1 MTSHQFSQL
10 TSVIIFWVQDHLAAW
25 ALSANQVPVE
35 LPIEGE
41 KQWLAC
47 TKGERLSQAL
57 ADIDSR
63 LGGHNSLQ
71 LIYDAKSQPNLE
83 AALPKLLVQL
93 SNRGWQVLS
102 FEHLAKRCAL
112 TVNAELPQKSLVA
125 ELLLPMLLAADNATE
140 RQRLQEV
147 THREHQALT
156 QQLQWDREQIMKE
169 NERLVAQNA
178 ILRRVDTEQLMSYLP
193 ALFPRVF
200 TVIDGNEL
208 ALLAGRIEPFKIANP
223 YPEPS
228 PETLYQLQRQ
238 FKKLPIDNQRQIVGF
253 VSELPQRQQLTPRPE
268 MRSLIEQLEVDI
280 HA

>member
-1 MTSHQFSQL
+1 MTSNQFSQI
-10 TSVIIFWVQDHLAAW
+10 TSVVIVLVQDHLAAW

-35 LPIEGE
+35 LPIEDE
-41 KQWLAC
+41 KQWIAC
-47 TKGERLSQAL
+47 TKREKLSEAL
-57 ADIDSR
+57 AEID
-63 LGGHNSLQ
+63 LLLWEHYPLH
-71 LIYDAKSQPNLE
+71 LIYDAKSQSILE

-93 SNRGWQVLS
+93 SKRGWQILS
-102 FEHLAKRCAL
+102 YEQLAKRCAF
-112 TVNAELPQKSLVA
+112 TINAELPKRGLVA
-125 ELLLPMLLAADNATE
+125 ESLLPMLLAADNTTE
-140 RQRLQEV
+140 RQQQQAA
-147 THREHQALT
+147 THRKHEALT
-156 QQLQWDREQIMKE
+156 QQPQLKREQIIRE

-238 FKKLPIDNQRQIVGF
+238 FNKLPIDNQRQIVGF

-268 MRSLIEQLEVDI
+268 MRSQIEQLEADK